1 MENKKTKDDK
11 YLESVIEEVTQATT
25 EAEQKIKSSLESG
38 EGYPILEESKRLLS
52 HGLYELENDLDI
64 KIFRK
69 ATNSMIF
76 AVNAI
81 GTEMRISGEMDLM
94 TLIGTDAYENGYTK
108 IKSGVLL
115 QAAKNLNLD
124 AASLEMEEQEF
135 MDNFKGKF
143 EYGFFKFMDVYRRRA
158 AQVLSDNATIE
169 DNDIYNE
176 GVFYFRDNDEW
187 VSNRVTYPL
196 HNHQFGKIR
205 INKFSKIFANRSNMP
220 RNKDLGDV
228 AMTAKSPPAEVMQS
242 VEKFIIGNPRLNCLA
257 SYNGRLLA
265 GMMISSVFSGYHRN
279 PSQRTQMIMTGGASE
294 GKSWITRLMGACLG
308 KMHETGR
315 GTDSEARLRPTCE
328 QAKLFI
334 IDDGNAGSNN
344 GGSGIQPNQR
354 ADLTKACFDN
364 EAIGRRDMEA
374 GTRAMIYWPMR
385 STILWVGTAI
395 NFGVQSAE
403 SLSRVLEF
411 KIRRQ
416 ENDDPNN
423 EFKYGLSAAIDE
435 CKKHSDEFVNWTIS
449 QAEAWRVALEK
460 VNKYT
465 SLNNTMRINE
475 RKVAAFSTAMAGY
488 IVFTQKT
495 YDEMQDEVAAI
506 FTEFMEYESEHSGMA
521 KGYDKIMHTPIELFN
536 TTTRENDTKS
546 VSKKRVIT
554 LADIQNAV
562 IFSDDESSNDAQLA
576 VYNALKD
583 KGIFITRGL
592 TQEGREYDKTLYL
605 KASGAAADILKKS
618 VESDETTFGAF
629 LKEGGWSDYT
639 PTKKRGKIKNYNTD
653 MKQSDNYSAGWF
665 IEMKDIPKPAAE
677 VDKGAD
683 DGFGEEE
690 CPF

>member
-1 MENKKTKDDK
+1 MQKTKDDN
-11 YLESVIEEVTQATT
+11 YLESVIEEVT
-25 EAEQKIKSSLESG
+25 EAQKKINESVSTG
-38 EGYPILEESKRLLS
+38 EGYAILEESKRLMS

-64 KIFRK
+64 KIYRK

-76 AVNAI
+76 AVNNI

-94 TLIGTDAYENGYTK
+94 TLIGADAYENGYTK
-108 IKSGVLL
+108 IKNGVLL
-115 QAAKNLNLD
+115 QAAKNLGLD
-124 AASLEMEEQEF
+124 ESSVEMEADEF
-135 MDNFKGKF
+135 NGKYKGKF
-143 EYGFFKFMDVYRRRA
+143 EYGAFKFMDVYRRRA
-158 AQVLSDNATIE
+158 AQILSDNSTIE
-169 DNDIYNE
+169 DKDIYNE
-176 GVFYFRDNDEW
+176 GIFYFRDSDEW
-187 VSNRVTYPL
+187 VANRVTYPL
-196 HNHQFGKIR
+196 HNSKFGKIK

-220 RNKDLGDV
+220 RDRDLGEV
-228 AMTAKSPPAEVMQS
+228 AMTAKTPPKEVMQS
-242 VEKFIIGNPRLNCLA
+242 VEKFIIGNPRLNCVA
-257 SYNGRLLA
+257 EYNGKLLA
-265 GMMISSVFSGYHRN
+265 GMMISSIFSGYHRN
-279 PSQRTQMIMTGGASE
+279 PSQRTQMVMTGGASE

-435 CKKHSDEFVNWTIS
+435 CKKHSNEFVNWTIS
-449 QAEAWRVALEK
+449 QADAWRDALEK

-465 SLNNTMRINE
+465 SLNNSLRINE

-488 IVFTQKT
+488 IVFEQKS
-495 YDEMQDEVAAI
+495 YDEMQEEVAAI
-506 FTEFMEYESEHSGMA
+506 FTAFMEYESQHSGMA
-521 KGYDKIMHTPIELFN
+521 KGYDKIMQTPIELFS

-554 LADIQNAV
+554 LAEIINDDITC
-562 IFSDDESSNDAQLA
+562 DDESSNDAQLG
-576 VYNALKD
+576 VYNAMKD
-583 KGIFITRGL
+583 RGIFITRGL
-592 TQEGREYDKTLYL
+592 VFEGKEYSKTLYL
-605 KASGAAADILKKS
+605 KSSGSGTDLLKKA

-639 PTKKRGKIKNYNTD
+639 PPKKRGKIKNWNTD
-653 MKQSDNYSAGWF
+653 MKQADNYSSGWF
-665 IEMKDIPKPAAE
+665 IELDADEKKEVAAE
-677 VDKGAD
+677 TKAPTTFED
-683 DGFGEEE
+683 DD